1 MRGNLIAFS
10 DRAGHQRSLLW
21 GLRGQGSVS
30 FYSTD
35 HPDYVKR
42 NYAKNVSEYNTVV
55 GSLAA
60 QRRYRTC
67 CLPLSPL
74 LSSGL
79 WLRMLV
85 VIGAMVKLGVG
96 SDKGLILFG
105 VLSLD
110 PTRDSTP

>member
-1 MRGNLIAFS
+1 M
-10 DRAGHQRSLLW
+10 
-21 GLRGQGSVS
+21 S

-42 NYAKNVSEYNTVV
+42 NYAKNVSEYNTVL

-67 CLPLSPL
+67 CLPFSL
-74 LSSGL
+74 LLIFGL

-85 VIGAMVKLGVG
+85 VIGTMVELGVA
-96 SDKGLILFG
+96 SDKGLIYSVWTQLETPLHEQCSG
-105 VLSLD
+105 VWIYEFCEYGHCNFYKL
-110 PTRDSTP
+110 

>member
-1 MRGNLIAFS
+1 MRGDLIAFS
-10 DRAGHQRSLLW
+10 DRSGHQRSLLR
-21 GLRGQGSVS
+21 GFRGQGSVS

-42 NYAKNVSEYNTVV
+42 NYAKNVSEYNTVL

-67 CLPLSPL
+67 CLPFSL
-74 LSSGL
+74 LLIFGL

-85 VIGAMVKLGVG
+85 VIGTMVELGVA
-96 SDKGLILFG
+96 SDKGLI
-105 VLSLD
+105 
-110 PTRDSTP
+110 